1 MPGDEQLKKIRSLQ
15 KDFLDSLQI
24 PKDLAFQESLVTCS
38 GCSEI
43 LIENY
48 RKILEYQNSCIRI
61 LLKKGKMRI
70 EGDHLTI
77 VYYSKDEMKVT
88 GFIQAVFFE

>member
-1 MPGDEQLKKIRSLQ
+1 MKKIRSLQ

>member
-1 MPGDEQLKKIRSLQ
+1 MKKFRSLQ
-15 KDFLDSLQI
+15 QNFLESLQI
-24 PKDLAFQESLVTCS
+24 PKDLAQQESLVTCS

-43 LIENY
+43 LVENY

-61 LLKKGKMRI
+61 LLKRGKMRI

-77 VYYSKDEMKVT
+77 DYYCQDEMKIT

>member
-1 MPGDEQLKKIRSLQ
+1 MKKIRALRSE
-15 KDFLDSLQI
+15 FLDSLQI

-43 LIENY
+43 LVENY

-61 LLKKGKMRI
+61 LLKRGKMRI
-70 EGDHLTI
+70 EGDNLSI
-77 VYYSKDEMKVT
+77 VYYSRDEMKVT